1 MSGEGG
7 EGTKGGTTVSDIT
20 RTYFPSAKLAGLLVA
35 TLLLGMWIQRQVL
48 SPIADSQNEKAKI
61 EEEQQSFGEQLR
73 RMENDLQ
80 TIKQS
85 LGGIPSLEA
94 RIIAMEKAEVDKKI
108 EDRLWKDAVWGRVS
122 ELPYKVPVDRQSSW
136 KP

>member
-1 MSGEGG
+1 MSEAAKNGD
-7 EGTKGGTTVSDIT
+7 TVRDIT
-20 RTYFPSAKLAGLLVA
+20 RTYFPSAKMAGLVVA

-48 SPIADSQNEKAKI
+48 SPIADAQNEKTRVAQ
-61 EEEQQSFGEQLR
+61 EQESFGEQLR

-108 EDRLWKDAVWGRVS
+108 EERLWKDAVWGRVS
-122 ELPYKVPVDRQSSW
+122 ELPYKVPAERQSGW